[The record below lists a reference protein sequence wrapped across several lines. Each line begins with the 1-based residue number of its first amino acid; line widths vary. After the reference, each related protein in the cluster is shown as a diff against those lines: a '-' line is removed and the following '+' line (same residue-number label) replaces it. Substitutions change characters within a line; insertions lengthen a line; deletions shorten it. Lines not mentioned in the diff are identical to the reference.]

1 MDYDSRRVGA
11 RSLRVSHVIKI
22 KSRFALVAWDTS
34 MKKLLQNCETC
45 QSVVSLSLSF
55 HFRNHDGLYF
65 KHEDSNTHTSRGY
78 WVMKEKLTWDATS
91 VTASFRLGPTAAL
104 AAKLGCRPFL
114 QVLAKPRF
122 HLLRQSAMNEQT
134 NEGSY

>member
-55 HFRNHDGLYF
+55 HFRIHDGLYF
-65 KHEDSNTHTSRGY
+65 KHEGSNTHTSRGY
-78 WVMKEKLTWDATS
+78 WVMKENSTWDATS
-91 VTASFRLGPTAAL
+91 VTASFRLGPRQHWQQNL
-104 AAKLGCRPFL
+104 DVDRSFKFWQNPVSIYCDS
-114 QVLAKPRF
+114 
-122 HLLRQSAMNEQT
+122 LL
-134 NEGSY
+134 